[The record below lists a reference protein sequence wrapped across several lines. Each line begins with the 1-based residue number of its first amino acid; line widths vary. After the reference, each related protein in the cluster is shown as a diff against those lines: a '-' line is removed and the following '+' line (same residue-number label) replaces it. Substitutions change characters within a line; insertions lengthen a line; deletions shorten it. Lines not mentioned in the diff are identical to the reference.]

1 MDKLLIFSVSATNAV
16 AMPVSQLAGID
27 LVDADTINFSFIG
40 GNLANGTTKS
50 TLVTCDITS
59 GTYLATLKEISEYIY
74 ASGSMKLPYVDVA
87 GIAGT
92 AGTNIS
98 NITSCTAIA
107 IDQ

>member
-1 MDKLLIFSVSATNAV
+1 MLNDRLLIFTVSATNAV

-40 GNLANGTTKS
+40 GNLANGTAKS

-59 GTYLATLKEISEYIY
+59 GTYLATFKEISEYIY
-74 ASGSMKLPYVDVA
+74 AEGSMKLPYVDVA
-87 GIAGT
+87 GAS
-92 AGTNIS
+92 AAASIS